1 MPCDPRNPE
10 EGTRSPGIGL
20 NDCELLSGCWVSNM
34 DPLDKQPVLTG
45 VTSLQF
51 LLSNLTLTNYQDII
65 K

>member
-10 EGTRSPGIGL
+10 EDTRSPGIGF

-34 DPLDKQPVLTG
+34 EKEPVLTG
-45 VTSLQF
+45 VTSLKF